1 MADSKR
7 DYYEVLGVNKDASA
21 DDIKKAYRKAAMK
34 YHPDRNPGDKTA
46 EEKFKEAG
54 EAYEVL
60 SDADKRARY
69 DQYGFAGV
77 DPNFGAGGAGYGGA
91 GFGGSGFGGF
101 DGFGDLG
108 DIFGEFF
115 GGGRSRGSQQ
125 NASRRGE
132 NVMARLELTFEE
144 AAFGCEKEVA
154 AQRIE
159 NCPNC
164 KGTGSADGV
173 IETCSQC
180 HGTGQVRSVQN
191 FMGMQMQSTTTCPT
205 CGGRGK
211 VIKNPCTTCRGKGKV
226 RKTNRVKVKI
236 PAGVDA
242 GQSVRVR
249 GEGCVGVGGGPN
261 GDLLVEMDRH
271 TVVFLKSME
280 NVESFDELFQL
291 AEAIEQTLL
300 DEAGKSCV
308 VGIGEPKKTF
318 PEIGESY
325 RESRR
330 AVEVGRIFLTEQ
342 HIYVYRSLV
351 LERFLMDIPREMG
364 TRYHGILF
372 NRKTARL
379 FNDEMLHTIEMFFAK
394 DLNLSDT
401 ARQLYIHRNTLVYR
415 LDKVQ
420 RQTGLDLRKF
430 DDAVTFKM
438 MMLLG
443 KSGKDKP
450 RPVY

>member
-125 NASRRGE
+125 NTSRRGE

-261 GDLLVEMDRH
+261 GDLLVEISIRRH
-271 TVVFLKSME
+271 PIFTRNGTDVLCEVPITFTQAALGATIQVPTLDGKVDYEIPEGTQTGREFVLREKGIPEVGNTRRRGNERFTVV
-280 NVESFDELFQL
+280 VETPTRLTK
-291 AEAIEQTLL
+291 EQ
-300 DEAGKSCV
+300 
-308 VGIGEPKKTF
+308 
-318 PEIGESY
+318 
-325 RESRR
+325 
-330 AVEVGRIFLTEQ
+330 
-342 HIYVYRSLV
+342 
-351 LERFLMDIPREMG
+351 
-364 TRYHGILF
+364 
-372 NRKTARL
+372 
-379 FNDEMLHTIEMFFAK
+379 K
-394 DLNLSDT
+394 DLL
-401 ARQLYIHRNTLVYR
+401 RQLDGSV
-415 LDKVQ
+415 DQSPK
-420 RQTGLDLRKF
+420 RKKF
-430 DDAVTFKM
+430 
-438 MMLLG
+438 LNNL
-443 KSGKDKP
+443 KDFFG
-450 RPVY
+450 